1 MAQVTYPAGTFAG
14 PDQPDKKDPGYWA
27 GMWTLPTHGDME
39 GQREINTGKPKAMT
53 KKCGDDCTENTKQL
67 LERVKTHMGDIM
79 PTDPDWASAPK
90 ALVKDVESDE
100 ASTRPPLVWRRG
112 VSLCL

>member
-1 MAQVTYPAGTFAG
+1 MTSKRRF
-14 PDQPDKKDPGYWA
+14 
-27 GMWTLPTHGDME
+27 
-39 GQREINTGKPKAMT
+39 REIIKKRLKPFSLIMKHL
-53 KKCGDDCTENTKQL
+53 ENKEFKVKDIPKIV